1 MMFMMMK
8 MSRHHEKAT
17 NWDAIYNQQ
26 LKKRAEARFEYD
38 VLQAHGIGAY
48 DCLQEQKIKKL
59 HQFFVEFEQKYD
71 SQKTPVTFI
80 G

>member
-1 MMFMMMK
+1 MVK
-8 MSRHHEKAT
+8 HIETAT
-17 NWDAIYNQQ
+17 DWDAIYTEQ
-26 LKKRAEARFEYD
+26 LKRRANARYD
-38 VLQAHGIGAY
+38 YDILQSNGIGAY
-48 DCLQEQKIKKL
+48 DRLQEQKLNKL

>member
-1 MMFMMMK
+1 MN
-8 MSRHHEKAT
+8 RHHETAT
-17 NWDAIYNQQ
+17 DWDAIYTKQ

-38 VLQAHGIGAY
+38 VLQGHDIGAY
-48 DCLQEQKIKKL
+48 DRLQEQKLKKL

-71 SQKTPVTFI
+71 SQKTPVRFI